1 MLTSPPVS
9 SLPFPVLLFSL
20 ERSQRRYHRERIGS
34 AMGPMAVAE
43 EMGLELT
50 LCAMRTVGG
59 FLKEASAIESG
70 DGGRAARL
78 EESIRSLEEEKR
90 KIEAFKRE
98 LPLCMHLLGEGSS
111 DASYFLIEG
120 LNKEIER
127 CRCERFGRAFEEFV
141 PVKSKVEEDGGIK
154 EETEYKDK
162 RNWMSSA
169 QLWSV
174 NCSQNNNDSK
184 KHDKIKFK
192 EVRRNLYG
200 KYWIFVY
207 TLVRSAKMD
216 RRLWFWSQKDGD
228 YHRRQGKEN
237 FFSECKSRNGGAA
250 FVPFRGLVPFADSC
264 NGEEEK
270 PTAAL
275 PDLSLQSPAIRNH
288 HVSGCGS
295 RAVGHAPEMTPATVG
310 AHLSLQS
317 QQQQQLPRKARRC
330 WSQELHRRFMLAIQ
344 QLGGVQGARITSS
357 SSSSS
362 YLDSTLV
369 LVDAVATPKQIRE
382 QMKVD
387 GLTND
392 EVKSHLQ
399 VYFLLV
405 DLSFHGLLNV
415 LALLFQKYRLHTRRM
430 CNASA
435 TPQEQ
440 HTCSS
445 QQSVSQSNSPQSPL
459 QLAGSALALSV
470 TAGDSSEDDGK
481 SERYSWK

>member
-1 MLTSPPVS
+1 
-9 SLPFPVLLFSL
+9 
-20 ERSQRRYHRERIGS
+20 
-34 AMGPMAVAE
+34 MGPMAVAE
-43 EMGLELT
+43 EMGLELK
-50 LCAMRTVGG
+50 LCTMRTVGG

-98 LPLCMHLLGEGSS
+98 LPLCMHLLGEV
-111 DASYFLIEG
+111 IEG

-127 CRCERFGRAFEEFV
+127 CRCERFGRAFKEFV
-141 PVKSKVEEDGGIK
+141 PVKSKVEDGGIK

-169 QLWSV
+169 KLWSD

-192 EVRRNLYG
+192 E
-200 KYWIFVY
+200 
-207 TLVRSAKMD
+207 
-216 RRLWFWSQKDGD
+216 KDGD

-237 FFSECKSRNGGAA
+237 FFSECKSRDDGGA
-250 FVPFRGLVPFADSC
+250 FVPFRGLPPFADSC
-264 NGEEEK
+264 KREEEK
-270 PTAAL
+270 PAAAM
-275 PDLSLQSPAIRNH
+275 PGLSLQSPAIRNH
-288 HVSGCGS
+288 HVSDCAS
-295 RAVGHAPEMTPATVG
+295 RAVGNAPEMTPATVG
-310 AHLSLQS
+310 SHLSLQS
-317 QQQQQLPRKARRC
+317 LQQQPPRKARRC

-344 QLGGVQGARITSS
+344 QLGGVQ
-357 SSSSS
+357 
-362 YLDSTLV
+362 
-369 LVDAVATPKQIRE
+369 VATPKQIRE

-399 VYFLLV
+399 
-405 DLSFHGLLNV
+405 
-415 LALLFQKYRLHTRRM
+415 KYRLHTRRM
-430 CNASA
+430 SNASA
-435 TPQEQ
+435 SPQDQ
-440 HTCSS
+440 HTCSP

-470 TAGDSSEDDGK
+470 TAGDSLEDDGK
-481 SERYSWK
+481 SESYSWK

>member
-1 MLTSPPVS
+1 
-9 SLPFPVLLFSL
+9 
-20 ERSQRRYHRERIGS
+20 
-34 AMGPMAVAE
+34 MGPMAVAE
-43 EMGLELT
+43 EMGLEMK

-59 FLKEASAIESG
+59 FLKEASAIECG

-98 LPLCMHLLGEGSS
+98 LPLCMHLLGEV
-111 DASYFLIEG
+111 IEG

-141 PVKSKVEEDGGIK
+141 PVKSKVEDDGGIK

-169 QLWSV
+169 KLWND

-192 EVRRNLYG
+192 E
-200 KYWIFVY
+200 
-207 TLVRSAKMD
+207 
-216 RRLWFWSQKDGD
+216 KDGD
-228 YHRRQGKEN
+228 SHRRQGKEN
-237 FFSECKSRNGGAA
+237 FFSERKSRNGGGA
-250 FVPFRGLVPFADSC
+250 FVPFRGLPPFADSC
-264 NGEEEK
+264 KREEEK
-270 PTAAL
+270 PAAAL

-288 HVSGCGS
+288 HVSGCAS
-295 RAVGHAPEMTPATVG
+295 RAVGNAPEMTPATVG
-310 AHLSLQS
+310 AHVSLQS
-317 QQQQQLPRKARRC
+317 LQQQPPRKARRC
-330 WSQELHRRFMLAIQ
+330 WSQELHRRFMRAIQ
-344 QLGGVQGARITSS
+344 QLGGVQ
-357 SSSSS
+357 
-362 YLDSTLV
+362 
-369 LVDAVATPKQIRE
+369 VATPKQIRDR
-382 QMKVD
+382 MKVD

-399 VYFLLV
+399 VYRLLV

-430 CNASA
+430 SNASA
-435 TPQEQ
+435 IPQDQ

-470 TAGDSSEDDGK
+470 TAGESLEDDGK
-481 SERYSWK
+481 SESYSWK

>member
-1 MLTSPPVS
+1 
-9 SLPFPVLLFSL
+9 
-20 ERSQRRYHRERIGS
+20 
-34 AMGPMAVAE
+34 MGPMAVAE
-43 EMGLELT
+43 EMGLELK

-59 FLKEASAIESG
+59 FLKEASAIECG

-98 LPLCMHLLGEGSS
+98 LPLCMHLLGEV
-111 DASYFLIEG
+111 IEG

-169 QLWSV
+169 KLWSD

-192 EVRRNLYG
+192 EVERR
-200 KYWIFVY
+200 IF
-207 TLVRSAKMD
+207 M
-216 RRLWFWSQKDGD
+216 KDGD

-237 FFSECKSRNGGAA
+237 FFSECKSRNGGGA
-250 FVPFRGLVPFADSC
+250 FEPFRGLPPFADSC
-264 NGEEEK
+264 KREEEK
-270 PTAAL
+270 PAAVF
-275 PDLSLQSPAIRNH
+275 PDQSLQSPAIRNH
-288 HVSGCGS
+288 RVSGCAS
-295 RAVGHAPEMTPATVG
+295 RAVGNVPEMTPATVG
-310 AHLSLQS
+310 AHVSLQS
-317 QQQQQLPRKARRC
+317 LQQQPPRKARRC

-344 QLGGVQGARITSS
+344 QLGGVQ
-357 SSSSS
+357 
-362 YLDSTLV
+362 
-369 LVDAVATPKQIRE
+369 VATPKQIRE
-382 QMKVD
+382 RMKVD

-399 VYFLLV
+399 
-405 DLSFHGLLNV
+405 
-415 LALLFQKYRLHTRRM
+415 KYRLHTRRM
-430 CNASA
+430 SNASA
-435 TPQEQ
+435 TPQDQ

-470 TAGDSSEDDGK
+470 TAGDSLEDDGK
-481 SERYSWK
+481 SESYSWK